1 MKNELLQQFFSQK
14 HASVAVIIAIFNVD
28 ISYADLPLS
37 IEELLAD
44 QQETRLEFGMTYAN
58 TDRKRSDAKFN
69 LVGVGPSSY
78 LLLPVDIEETRQNS
92 DTVIFTFGARYGLS
106 ADTELYMR
114 TSANADSVRTY
125 SASGS
130 STRSSQQWRDLAL
143 GVNHQLSPDSKTAA
157 LLGFAEVTAVE
168 NTAFDGNEFVYLKT
182 AQLGLTTYRSIDP
195 IVLSLTGGTRIAASR
210 KSKSG
215 RVNPGDLLFIHPGVS
230 FAVNNEITLTGGAR
244 FKFRSK
250 DKVEGRPSS
259 PRTSQ
264 TDLEFGL
271 AFSSTDATTLNF
283 RVIADAT
290 SDNGVQASLTLIQKL
305 TK

>member
-1 MKNELLQQFFSQK
+1 MKHELLQHFYSQRNTFI
-14 HASVAVIIAIFNVD
+14 AVIVVILNGG

-37 IEELLAD
+37 VEDLLAD
-44 QQETRLEFGMTYAN
+44 QRETRLEFGVTYAN
-58 TDRKRSDAKFN
+58 SDRKRSDAKFN

-78 LLLPVDIEETRQNS
+78 LLLPVGIEETRQNS
-92 DTVIFTFGARYGLS
+92 DTMIFTFGARYGLS
-106 ADTELYMR
+106 ANTELYMR

-130 STRSSQQWRDLAL
+130 ATRSSQQWRDLVL

-168 NTAFDGNEFVYLKT
+168 NTAFDGNEFVYIKT
-182 AQLGLTTYRSIDP
+182 AQFGLTSYRSIDP
-195 IVLSLTGGTRIAASR
+195 VVLSLTGGTRIAASR
-210 KSKSG
+210 KSRNS
-215 RVNPGDLLFIHPGVS
+215 RINPGDLLFIHPGVS
-230 FAVNNEITLTGGAR
+230 FAVNNEVTLTGGAR

-283 RVIADAT
+283 RMIADAT
-290 SDNGVQASLTLIQKL
+290 SDNGVQASLTLIRKL